1 MAIAFLDAPGPLAFA
16 HRGGAAHAPENSWR
30 AFEHAVGLGYRYLET
45 DLHATADG
53 VLVAFHDKT
62 LTRVCGQDGRVSRLS
77 YAELSAARI
86 NGTEQIPVLED
97 LLTAW
102 PDIRFNLDVKDVP
115 AIAPL
120 PDVLRRTNAWDRVCL
135 VSFSA
140 SRLRATRRALGHP
153 VCMAASPLGTAVV
166 RFGGPRGRH
175 DKRGPGRGQGP
186 VTKERGLEPSGGS
199 RGVAPPGQQGT
210 GTALAL
216 LPRFPRLVVTRTMS
230 KAFALAGARVGYL
243 AAEQGVVDAL
253 LLVRLP
259 YHLSAQTQ
267 AVARAALA
275 HADGLLAT
283 VADLRAERDALVD
296 WLRGRGLTAA
306 DSDANFVLFGRFGDS
321 HAVWQGMLD
330 RGVLVR
336 EVGPP
341 GWLRVSIGTPAEMA
355 AFR

>member
-45 DLHATADG
+45 DLQATADG

-62 LTRVCGQDGRVSRLS
+62 LTRVCGQDGRVCRLS

-86 NGTEQIPVLED
+86 DGTEPIPVLED

-120 PDVLRRTNAWDRVCL
+120 PEVLRRTNAWDRVCL

-140 SRLRATRRALGHP
+140 SRLRATRRALGRP

-175 DKRGPGRGQGP
+175 DRTGPGR
-186 VTKERGLEPSGGS
+186 PSGGF
-199 RGVAPPGQQGT
+199 RGAAAPGQQGQWPLT
-210 GTALAL
+210 DWLTRSGVCCVQVPASMATTSFISRSHALGLQVHAWTVNDQPTMQRL
-216 LPRFPRLVVTRTMS
+216 LDL
-230 KAFALAGARVGYL
+230 
-243 AAEQGVVDAL
+243 GV
-253 LLVRLP
+253 
-259 YHLSAQTQ
+259 
-267 AVARAALA
+267 
-275 HADGLLAT
+275 DGIMTDET
-283 VADLRAERDALVD
+283 VALRDVLTA
-296 WLRGRGLTAA
+296 RGLWHPRP
-306 DSDANFVLFGRFGDS
+306 DA
-321 HAVWQGMLD
+321 
-330 RGVLVR
+330 
-336 EVGPP
+336 
-341 GWLRVSIGTPAEMA
+341 
-355 AFR
+355 